1 MIRPAMRKFQ
11 FVVDTAGPAGLFAGI
26 MQRRKRRSEPG
37 LLVEK
42 SRNEMFYKLDS
53 LNTNTQFNNQTS
65 GRVAQ
70 SKE

>member
-1 MIRPAMRKFQ
+1 MRKFQ
-11 FVVDTAGPAGLFAGI
+11 FIVDTAGPAGLFAGI
-26 MQRRKRRSEPG
+26 MQRRKIRSKPG
-37 LLVEK
+37 LLVEKK